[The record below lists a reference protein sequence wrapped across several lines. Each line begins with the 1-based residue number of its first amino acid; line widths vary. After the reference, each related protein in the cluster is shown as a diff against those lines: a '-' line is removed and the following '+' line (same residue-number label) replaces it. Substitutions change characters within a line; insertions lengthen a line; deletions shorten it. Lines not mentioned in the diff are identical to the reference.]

1 MSVSS
6 VSGVTPALTL
16 ERRAVVAQLVANRGD
31 ELICISS
38 IGSPCWDLAAS
49 GDHPLNFYLNG
60 AMGSACAMGLGLA
73 LAQPHKR
80 VLVITGDGELLMA
93 LGILAT
99 IGVAGPKN
107 LAIVV
112 LDNQVY
118 LETGAQPT
126 HTAHGVD
133 LAAVARACTIRNA
146 TTIAAPSELDA
157 AIRDAREAEGPSVT
171 VVKVSPDKPKTVL
184 PPLEATYTKH
194 RMREAL
200 TGRP

>member
-1 MSVSS
+1 MSTTTS
-6 VSGVTPALTL
+6 PRIAL

-31 ELICISS
+31 DLLCVAG
-38 IGSPCWDLAAS
+38 IGSPCWDLAAA
-49 GDHPLNFYLNG
+49 GDHRMNFYLNG
-60 AMGSACAMGLGLA
+60 AMGSACAIGLGLA
-73 LAQPHKR
+73 LAQPQKR
-80 VLVITGDGELLMA
+80 TLVLTGDGELLMS
-93 LGILAT
+93 LGVLAT
-99 IGVAGPKN
+99 IGVAAPKG

-126 HTAHGVD
+126 HTAYGVD
-133 LAAVARACTIRNA
+133 LAAVARACAIPRAETVWGQA
-146 TTIAAPSELDA
+146 ELDA
-157 AIRDAREAEGPSVT
+157 AVPKIRQGDGPSVT
-171 VVKVSPDKPKTVL
+171 VVKILPDKPKLVL